1 MHPAATCSTQ
11 ACSHSDHDLPWNPRP
26 NVERKLHRNAHDY
39 PANVEKCS
47 RGHPDTTF
55 SHNTAFSSG
64 NPHTAVQDA
73 NQNKDPLRR
82 PFNDSFGMT
91 ITVVKAC
98 ERMMRGGRM
107 PPALQSA
114 LEALTSA
121 MGNILE
127 FAKSQTQNHF
137 DTTTINLVSD
147 ALASREDRC
156 RQQLQRALN
165 HFSLID
171 VHHALELLLLNQTEL
186 RNAGNDPHPLLSPSS
201 NTQQIPVSLSS
212 LLAPEATRFGIS
224 IDAGLHTPLSV
235 LASPQFPSTGP
246 WNIHNHNNYTTNVY
260 YVSGDQ
266 YQNVNNVNRSG
277 NP

>member
-1 MHPAATCSTQ
+1 MSSENSIETPTITLQTLKNVAEATQ
-11 ACSHSDHDLPWNPRP
+11 IPRL
-26 NVERKLHRNAHDY
+26 V
-39 PANVEKCS
+39 
-47 RGHPDTTF
+47 TI
-55 SHNTAFSSG
+55 
-64 NPHTAVQDA
+64 PHLALEILTAVQDA

-224 IDAGLHTPLSV
+224 IDAGLHAPLSV